1 MIGSSIFIFIGV
13 MWALLIVGGGIVV
26 TILGPISI
34 TGYEDLNQ
42 MIASGIKAITAI
54 ILVVIWIVILSKMN
68 KWIFHKE
75 IKS

>member
-1 MIGSSIFIFIGV
+1 MRGSSIFIFIGM

-34 TGYEDLNQ
+34 TGYGDLNR

-54 ILVVIWIVILSKMN
+54 ILVIIWIVILSKMN

>member
-1 MIGSSIFIFIGV
+1 MRGSSIFIFIGV
-13 MWALLIVGGGIVV
+13 MWILLIVGGGIVV

-34 TGYEDLNQ
+34 TGYGDLNQ
-42 MIASGIKAITAI
+42 MIASGIKAILAI
-54 ILVVIWIVILSKMN
+54 ILVIIWIVILSKMN

>member
-1 MIGSSIFIFIGV
+1 MRGSSIFIFIGV
-13 MWALLIVGGGIVV
+13 MWILLIVGGGIVV
-26 TILGPISI
+26 IILGPISI

-42 MIASGIKAITAI
+42 MIASGIKAIIAI

>member
-1 MIGSSIFIFIGV
+1 MRGSSIFIFIGM

-34 TGYEDLNQ
+34 TGYGDLNQ
-42 MIASGIKAITAI
+42 MIASGIKASIAI
-54 ILVVIWIVILSKMN
+54 ILVIIWIVILSKMN

>member
-1 MIGSSIFIFIGV
+1 MKSIYVFIFT
-13 MWALLIVGGGIVV
+13 MWILLIIGGGIVV

-34 TGYEDLNQ
+34 SGYGELDQ
-42 MIASGIKAITAI
+42 IISSGVKAVIAV
-54 ILVVIWIVILSKMN
+54 ILVIVWIIVLSKMT

>member
-1 MIGSSIFIFIGV
+1 MRGSSIFIFVGV
-13 MWALLIVGGGIVV
+13 MWVLMIVGGGIAV

-34 TGYEDLNQ
+34 TGYGDLNQ

-54 ILVVIWIVILSKMN
+54 ILVIIWIVILSKIN

>member
-1 MIGSSIFIFIGV
+1 MRGPSIFIFVGV
-13 MWALLIVGGGIVV
+13 MWVLMIVGGGIAV

-34 TGYEDLNQ
+34 TGYGDLNQ

-54 ILVVIWIVILSKMN
+54 ILVIIWIVILSKMN

>member
-1 MIGSSIFIFIGV
+1 MRGSSIFIFIGM

-34 TGYEDLNQ
+34 TGYGDLNQ
-42 MIASGIKAITAI
+42 MIASGIKAIIAI
-54 ILVVIWIVILSKMN
+54 ILVIIWIVILSKMN

>member
-1 MIGSSIFIFIGV
+1 MRGSSIFIFIGV

-34 TGYEDLNQ
+34 TGYGDLNQ
-42 MIASGIKAITAI
+42 MIASGIKAIIAI
-54 ILVVIWIVILSKMN
+54 ILVIIWIVILSKMN

>member
-1 MIGSSIFIFIGV
+1 MRGSSIFIFIGV

-34 TGYEDLNQ
+34 TSYGDLNQ
-42 MIASGIKAITAI
+42 MIASGIKAIIAI
-54 ILVVIWIVILSKMN
+54 ILVIIWIVILSKMN

>member
-1 MIGSSIFIFIGV
+1 MRGSSIFIFIGV
-13 MWALLIVGGGIVV
+13 MWILLIVGGGIVV

-34 TGYEDLNQ
+34 TGYGDLNQ
-42 MIASGIKAITAI
+42 MIASGIKAIIAI

>member
-1 MIGSSIFIFIGV
+1 MFIFA
-13 MWALLIVGGGIVV
+13 MWILLIIGGGIVV

-34 TGYEDLNQ
+34 SGYGELNQ
-42 MIASGIKAITAI
+42 MIASGIKAIIAV
-54 ILVVIWIVILSKMN
+54 ILVIVWIIILSKMN

>member
-1 MIGSSIFIFIGV
+1 MRDSSIFIFIGM

-34 TGYEDLNQ
+34 TGYGDLNQ
-42 MIASGIKAITAI
+42 MIASGIKAIIAI
-54 ILVVIWIVILSKMN
+54 ILVIIWIVILSKMN

>member
-1 MIGSSIFIFIGV
+1 MRDSSIFIFIGM
-13 MWALLIVGGGIVV
+13 MWALLIVGGGIVT

-34 TGYEDLNQ
+34 TGYGDLNQ
-42 MIASGIKAITAI
+42 MIASGIKAIIAI
-54 ILVVIWIVILSKMN
+54 ILVIIWIVILSKMN